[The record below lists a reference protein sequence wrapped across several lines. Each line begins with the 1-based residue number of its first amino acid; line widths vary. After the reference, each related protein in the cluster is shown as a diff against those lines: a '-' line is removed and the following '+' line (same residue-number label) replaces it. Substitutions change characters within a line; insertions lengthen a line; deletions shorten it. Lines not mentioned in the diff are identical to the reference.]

1 MVNIAEDP
9 TTKQQQQQIEP
20 KRLAPATNRQTEHQ
34 HHQHH
39 HHHATSPCCAVKVE
53 TVDTAAA
60 AAAANATFTTALPV
74 SNAQS
79 KGRICI
85 DQSESVKIKLAG
97 HESFNQLTLPTLE
110 YENKKMSLFGDVC
123 ETQFHYAD
131 FTEIGNYRTENT
143 LNGEIEIYLDVQPL
157 FDPNYNPLYV
167 SN

>member
-1 MVNIAEDP
+1 MKNRLLIGQRRTQRRFSTP
-9 TTKQQQQQIEP
+9 TQNKFPIRQ
-20 KRLAPATNRQTEHQ
+20 LAYISIRFQAMN
-34 HHQHH
+34 
-39 HHHATSPCCAVKVE
+39 
-53 TVDTAAA
+53 
-60 AAAANATFTTALPV
+60 
-74 SNAQS
+74 QS
-79 KGRICI
+79 
-85 DQSESVKIKLAG
+85 
-97 HESFNQLTLPTLE
+97 ESFNQLTLPTLE

>member
-1 MVNIAEDP
+1 MANLSLIYKEPDGVFSMP
-9 TTKQQQQQIEP
+9 TQNKFQIW
-20 KRLAPATNRQTEHQ
+20 RLAYISIRFQAMN
-34 HHQHH
+34 
-39 HHHATSPCCAVKVE
+39 
-53 TVDTAAA
+53 
-60 AAAANATFTTALPV
+60 
-74 SNAQS
+74 QS
-79 KGRICI
+79 
-85 DQSESVKIKLAG
+85 
-97 HESFNQLTLPTLE
+97 ESFNQLTLPTLE

>member
-1 MVNIAEDP
+1 MIISDYRFPEIFSTPN
-9 TTKQQQQQIEP
+9 K
-20 KRLAPATNRQTEHQ
+20 
-34 HHQHH
+34 
-39 HHHATSPCCAVKVE
+39 VK
-53 TVDTAAA
+53 
-60 AAAANATFTTALPV
+60 
-74 SNAQS
+74 SAQ
-79 KGRICI
+79 KG
-85 DQSESVKIKLAG
+85 A
-97 HESFNQLTLPTLE
+97 ESFNQLTLPTLE

>member
-1 MVNIAEDP
+1 MLSLIGQPIISHFQFKIAM
-9 TTKQQQQQIEP
+9 
-20 KRLAPATNRQTEHQ
+20 N
-34 HHQHH
+34 
-39 HHHATSPCCAVKVE
+39 
-53 TVDTAAA
+53 
-60 AAAANATFTTALPV
+60 
-74 SNAQS
+74 QS
-79 KGRICI
+79 
-85 DQSESVKIKLAG
+85 
-97 HESFNQLTLPTLE
+97 ESFNQLTLPTLE

>member
-1 MVNIAEDP
+1 MLITP
-9 TTKQQQQQIEP
+9 TQNTIQS
-20 KRLAPATNRQTEHQ
+20 RH
-34 HHQHH
+34 
-39 HHHATSPCCAVKVE
+39 VKNKNTLFQFVE
-53 TVDTAAA
+53 AM
-60 AAAANATFTTALPV
+60 N
-74 SNAQS
+74 QS
-79 KGRICI
+79 
-85 DQSESVKIKLAG
+85 
-97 HESFNQLTLPTLE
+97 ESFNQLTLPTLE